1 MTLTKQLTKQEAED
15 FIVHEAR
22 LLDER
27 RLEEWLELFTEDGDY
42 WLPMSEEDSD
52 PEKDVSVLYDRSLQ
66 RAMRVYQMTQQK
78 RLSQYP
84 ASRTVHFVTNVSV
97 DDGGDDEEVTVRCNM
112 LVHEVRPADHQELQA
127 GLGTQ
132 RSLAGRCEYHL
143 RHLDGAWRIAMK
155 KVLLLD
161 RDLPVYNLTFII

>member
-1 MTLTKQLTKQEAED
+1 MTLTKQLTKEEAEE
-15 FIVHEAR
+15 FLVHEAR

-42 WLPMSEEDSD
+42 WLPMDEDSD
-52 PEKDVSVLYDRSLQ
+52 PEKDVSVVYDQSLQ

-84 ASRTVHFVTNVSV
+84 ASRTVHFVTNVEV
-97 DDGGDDEEVTVRCNM
+97 ADGAGEHEATVRCNV
-112 LVHEVRPADHQELQA
+112 LVHELRPADHQELQA
-127 GLGTQ
+127 GLGTP
-132 RSLAGRCEYHL
+132 RSLAGRCEYRL
-143 RHLDGAWRIAMK
+143 RHQDGAWRIAMK